1 MSRRLTIE
9 EMQALAAKKGGKCLS
24 TQYINSK
31 IKLKWQCAEGHI
43 WEATPSSIK
52 NGGTWCTECNKN

>member
-24 TQYINSK
+24 TQYINAMT
-31 IKLKWQCAEGHI
+31 KLKWQCAEGHI
-43 WEATPSSIK
+43 WEARPNNIK
-52 NGGTWCTECNKN
+52 NGGTWCPECNKN

>member
-24 TQYINSK
+24 TQYINTN
-31 IKLKWQCAEGHI
+31 IKLKWQYAKGH
-43 WEATPSSIK
+43 
-52 NGGTWCTECNKN
+52 TWMRALAKFKSRGSWCPECNKN